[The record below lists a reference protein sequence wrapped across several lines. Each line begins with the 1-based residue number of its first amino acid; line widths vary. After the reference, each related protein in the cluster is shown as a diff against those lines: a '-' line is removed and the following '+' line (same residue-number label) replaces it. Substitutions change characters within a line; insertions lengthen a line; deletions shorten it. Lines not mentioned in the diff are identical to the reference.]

1 MAPVTYPCLKCEK
14 QVAKNAK
21 AVKCSLCSLYIHI
34 SCTSEITDDVY
45 NFMKTQEN
53 SGFKWFCHACRNVS
67 AKFSSDMAVLNA
79 RIDKVQDEVK
89 TNTTNIS
96 ENKTSIENLNAEVNK
111 CKADIKNNNDDCKN
125 EIFVELQERERRKN
139 NIIIHN
145 LPEPAPEIRDGNE
158 RKEADKENVIL
169 LLSTLDENFDYEN
182 DVKYMFRIGEKSDRD
197 RPVTISFKKND
208 RKDDFISKSHKLAD
222 SNYSQIS
229 ISTDLTKRQ
238 RKEQKDLETEAAK
251 KNESLSR
258 EDFLKF
264 EWIVVGPRGNKRIV
278 KAPRDRTKARK
289 RTFQEAMEDGPQDRH
304 NRQRARTD
312 LA

>member
-1 MAPVTYPCLKCEK
+1 MAPAAYPCLKCEK

-34 SCTSEITDDVY
+34 SCTSEISDEVY
-45 NFMKTQEN
+45 NFMKTQES
-53 SGFKWFCHACRNVS
+53 SGFKWFCQACRNVS

-79 RIDKVQDEVK
+79 RIDKVQDEV
-89 TNTTNIS
+89 TTNKNNIC
-96 ENKTSIENLNAEVNK
+96 ENKNNIENLNADINK
-111 CKADIKNNNDDCKN
+111 CKEELQNNSNDCKN

-145 LPEPAPEIRDGNE
+145 LPEPNAEIKDGKE
-158 RKEADKENVIL
+158 RKEVDKEKVTM
-169 LLSTLDENFDYEN
+169 LLSTLEESFDFES
-182 DVKYMFRIGEKSDRD
+182 DVKYMFRIGEKSDKD
-197 RPVTISFKKND
+197 RPVTISFKKNE
-208 RKDDFISKSHKLAD
+208 RKDDFVSKSHKLAD
-222 SNYSQIS
+222 SNYQQVS

-238 RKEQKDLETEAAK
+238 RKEQKDLETEAAQ

-278 KAPRDRTKARK
+278 KVPRDRAKARK
-289 RTFQEAMEDGPQDRH
+289 RTYEEAIEDGLNGR
-304 NRQRARTD
+304 NSQRARTD
-312 LA
+312 LT